1 MEITFHPSKEQLEAG
16 LDHIRQSPRDHG
28 LIELILRRPKEGERE
43 LLEEAELCTERG
55 VVGDNWQTRGS
66 SKTPD
71 GTSHPEMQL
80 NLMNVRAAA
89 LIAQSPERRQLA
101 GDQFYIDLDLS
112 DENLPPGTRLAF
124 GTAII
129 EVTAI
134 PHLGCAKFM
143 ARFGNPALKFVN
155 SPVGRELHLRGI
167 NAMVIQSGI
176 VKKGDRAIK
185 LA

>member
-1 MEITFHPSKEQLEAG
+1 MENNFHLTLEQLEAG

-71 GTSHPEMQL
+71 GASHPEMQL
-80 NLMNVRAAA
+80 NIMNVRAAA

-112 DENLPPGTRLAF
+112 EENLPPGTRLAL

-155 SPVGRELHLRGI
+155 STVGRELHLRGI
-167 NAMVIQSGI
+167 NAKVIQPGV